1 MTRLHLIPLALLLG
15 MIACN
20 SSSDEK
26 TNTTI
31 DSSNTKMTDH
41 SAMNNGMDLPAIPE
55 GAKVYFGNLKDGQS
69 VTSPVKVEFA
79 VANLSVDSAGMVKA
93 GSGHHHLLVDA
104 GDSTAMGLMVAKDS
118 THLHFGNAQKE
129 TTLKLKP
136 GKHRLALQFAD
147 GMHRSYGGRLANA
160 ITIEVKK

>member
-1 MTRLHLIPLALLLG
+1 MKRLHLIAIAMLSV

-20 SSSDEK
+20 SNSD
-26 TNTTI
+26 NTTKI
-31 DSSNTKMTDH
+31 TTDSSTTKMSDNNGM
-41 SAMNNGMDLPAIPE
+41 SNGMDLPAVPD
-55 GAKVYFGNLKDGQS
+55 GAKVYFANLKDGQT
-69 VTSPVKVEFA
+69 VTSPLKVEFA
-79 VANLSVDSAGMVKA
+79 VTNLSVDSAGMVKA

-104 GDSTAMGLMVAKDS
+104 GDSTAMGTMVAKDS

-129 TTLKLKP
+129 TTLHLTP

-147 GMHRSYGGRLANA
+147 GMHRSYGSRLSNA